1 MSMKLLS
8 FKKKEET
15 HMKAIVLA
23 KPNNLGGTL
32 MKAIVCTKYGPPDV
46 LKLEE
51 IQKPTPGDDEILV
64 EVHAASVT
72 YSNLIL
78 VRGKP
83 FLARLGFGLLKPK
96 LKIPGSDIAGRVEA
110 VGRNAKQFRPGDEVF
125 GDLSNCGRGC
135 YAEYVCVPENVLALK
150 PANMSFEEAAAVPVA
165 AVTALQGLRDKGQIQ
180 PGQKVLI
187 YGASGGIGTFAVQI
201 AKYFGAEVTGV
212 CSTRNLDMVRSIG
225 ADEVIDY
232 TQNDF
237 TTSNQRYDLILE
249 CVGNH
254 SFSECRRVL
263 NPTGRFVMVGGP
275 HEMSVIGLLAFMI
288 KPLLLS
294 LFVSQKA
301 VMFIAKS
308 SQDDL
313 TLLGELIATG
323 KLKPVMGGSYSLSN
337 ARDAVRQVE
346 EGHARGKVIIT
357 LDGADETWKNEEP
370 AKRVLA

>member
-1 MSMKLLS
+1 
-8 FKKKEET
+8 
-15 HMKAIVLA
+15 
-23 KPNNLGGTL
+23 

-64 EVHAASVT
+64 EVHAASVN

-125 GDLSNCGRGC
+125 GDLSNCGRGG

-150 PANMSFEEAAAVPVA
+150 PANISFEEAAVVPEA
-165 AVTALQGLRDKGQIQ
+165 ALVALQALRDKGQIKA
-180 PGQKVLI
+180 GQKVLI

-225 ADEVIDY
+225 ADHVIDY
-232 TQNDF
+232 TQEDF
-237 TTSNQRYDLILE
+237 TKNGQHYDLIYDA
-249 CVGNH
+249 VGNRSVSDYKH
-254 SFSECRRVL
+254 AL
-263 NPTGRFVMVGGP
+263 NPNGTCVIAGFQNLLRLFEHMVLGPLRSKTGNKKVGRMGTAKMNQKDLVYMKELLEAGKVVP
-275 HEMSVIGLLAFMI
+275 VIDRRY
-288 KPLLLS
+288 PLRETAEALRYLE
-294 LFVSQKA
+294 V
-301 VMFIAKS
+301 
-308 SQDDL
+308 
-313 TLLGELIATG
+313 
-323 KLKPVMGGSYSLSN
+323 
-337 ARDAVRQVE
+337 
-346 EGHARGKVIIT
+346 GHARGKVVIT
-357 LDGADETWKNEEP
+357 VDHNHKS
-370 AKRVLA
+370 